1 MPSSGFTLAICGSS
15 WSAGAILVCPTG
27 TTLGIPLGFP
37 THRSLHSQSLQ
48 LHPGFPPGLPAH
60 RILPGL
66 FVHTLHNT
74 FCFKPLLLII
84 EPYKFPIEKT
94 KGNFGKEKKHSERNV
109 LLHVLWH
116 RQAFTFSSTR
126 RIVNLWSH
134 LPVKSIFVC
143 RDVSCDKLSD
153 VRALAARKFAI
164 TLLPSVP
171 QCTLGN
177 ISWALSDWNRV

>member
-1 MPSSGFTLAICGSS
+1 MQVWNKKWYSFICGWTIAVGS
-15 WSAGAILVCPTG
+15 LVKQNLFVSKKNKNKNPRLTV
-27 TTLGIPLGFP
+27 
-37 THRSLHSQSLQ
+37 SQSLKRGPVKSSFICT
-48 LHPGFPPGLPAH
+48 HF
-60 RILPGL
+60 
-66 FVHTLHNT
+66 HNT
-74 FCFKPLLLII
+74 FCFKPPLLKIG
-84 EPYKFPIEKT
+84 PYKFPIEKT
-94 KGNFGKEKKHSERNV
+94 KGNCGKEKKKNSERNV

-126 RIVNLWSH
+126 RIVNVWSH

-164 TLLPSVP
+164 TLLTSVP

-177 ISWALSDWNRV
+177 ISWALSDWNSV